1 MKRKIKKYHPP
12 GTSPGT
18 LSPADE
24 RAAGPVRVTLV
35 EYDAETVRERPVRSI
50 GDAVQALPSLPP
62 TSLAWLQVV
71 GHDPVQLAQ
80 LGALGVHQLVLE
92 DMLNIGQRPKVED
105 YASYLFIVVDVLRHN
120 GEGRLEEEQVSVLLT
135 DRLVV
140 TVQERETPLLKPIVE
155 RLGSGRGRIRSG
167 GSDYLAYAIVD
178 VLVDHYFPVLD
189 GISERLEVLEDAL
202 LDRPS
207 VDTLHGVHEVKQD
220 LLRLRKAT
228 WPLREMVGALSRS
241 DSHLVQEGNRLWFRD
256 VYDHTVQIMDIVE
269 TFRDMTGGLLDLYL
283 SSVSNRMNE
292 IMKVLTIMST
302 IFIPLTFIAGIYGM
316 NFDTD
321 ASPLNMP
328 ELHWYL
334 GYPFAL
340 ALMVGVGL
348 ALVWMFR
355 RRGWL

>member
-18 LSPADE
+18 LPAADE

-35 EYDAETVRERPVRSI
+35 EYDADRISERSVASI
-50 GDAVQALPSLPP
+50 DEALKVLPA
-62 TSLAWLQVV
+62 TGNAWLQVV
-71 GHDPVQLAQ
+71 GHSPVILAQ

-92 DMLNIGQRPKVED
+92 DMLNVGQRPKLED
-105 YASYLFIVVDVLRHN
+105 YGPYLFVVIDVLRPN
-120 GEGRLEEEQVSVLLT
+120 GEGRLDEEQISLLLM

-140 TVQERETPLLKPIVE
+140 TVQERDTALLKPIHD
-155 RLGSGRGRIRSG
+155 RLGSGRGRIRTG

-189 GISERLEVLEDAL
+189 GLAERLEALESAL
-202 LDRPS
+202 LDHPK
-207 VDTLHGVHEVKQD
+207 VEVLHAVHEVKQD

-228 WPLREMVGALSRS
+228 WPMREMVGGLSRS
-241 DSHLVQEGNRLWFRD
+241 DSRLVQEGNRLWFRD

-316 NFDTD
+316 NFDGE

-328 ELHWYL
+328 ELRWYL

-340 ALMVGVGL
+340 TLMIGVGVTL
-348 ALVWMFR
+348 LLMFR